1 MLLDSFAE
9 YRILGRYL
17 CSLRACITS
26 ASVQAF
32 LEFSVLVQKSG
43 VSLIGLPLYV
53 TRPFPREILE
63 FFLYSMYLLI

>member
-9 YRILGRYL
+9 YSILGRYL
-17 CSLRACITS
+17 CS
-26 ASVQAF
+26 QAF

-43 VSLIGLPLYV
+43 VILIGLPLYV